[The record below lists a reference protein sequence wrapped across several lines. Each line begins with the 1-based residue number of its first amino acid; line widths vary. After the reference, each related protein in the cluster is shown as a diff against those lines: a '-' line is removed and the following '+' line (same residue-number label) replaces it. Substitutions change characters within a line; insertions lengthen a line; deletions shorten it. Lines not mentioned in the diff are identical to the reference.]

1 MSSDPSSESN
11 LRSLFETALR
21 EYEKQSGTNLLNN
34 CLIIKLHSC
43 DSVDAISAVLQEQAQ
58 AFNQFRGGDGKL
70 IRWLNRTVHVLH
82 TLSSSSVLGSG
93 IGLVRYKPAFDLP
106 FPALSNVF
114 DLDAAISTRKCHLR
128 RN

>member
-21 EYEKQSGTNLLNN
+21 EYEKQAGTDLLNS
-34 CLIIKLHSC
+34 CLIHKLHDC
-43 DSVDAISAVLQEQAQ
+43 DSVDTISAVLQEQAQ

-70 IRWLNRTVHVLH
+70 IKLLKRTVHVLH

-93 IGLVRYKPAFDLP
+93 IGLVRYKQ
-106 FPALSNVF
+106 ALTCRF
-114 DLDAAISTRKCHLR
+114 
-128 RN
+128 